1 MQYNVKKG
9 IADCYVY
16 NTNLNSFLSW
26 KRKSHYFIPILAN
39 VCINY
44 SSNAETDSKRLST
57 GTIYITSYFKFWF
70 QLLTYLVS
78 WEKNKIIR
86 TSPATMPVWRG
97 LCLMWLD
104 SKYLSQKVDL
114 HSTNLLD
121 ANLFIRHPN
130 FRAYLLDRGCW
141 LVYHSRRNAHSGRT
155 A

>member
-44 SSNAETDSKRLST
+44 SSNAEIFKAIVDRHNLY
-57 GTIYITSYFKFWF
+57 YIVF
-70 QLLTYLVS
+70 QVLIPVAYISRFLG
-78 WEKNKIIR
+78 KNKIIR

-121 ANLFIRHPN
+121 ANLFIRHSN

-141 LVYHSRRNAHSGRT
+141 LVYHSRRNAHSGQT